1 MAVPVH
7 SNHGVLVI
15 TSGLTSL
22 SFTLPA
28 GSGDLLVFNV
38 IKENT
43 AAITKPA
50 AATQKSQVAI
60 SDPEQQTI
68 FYGLVSALGAG
79 PYGFSWTGAT
89 FAGGS
94 VHRISGAVSS
104 GDPFNVFDHQFSNV
118 NSTTTPATSVTTTSP
133 DTLLLF
139 LGMGISGDGVWTP
152 PASFTEIYEDANQTG
167 DRLNQ
172 AAAGSSG
179 SLTASTATSDHKAAF
194 LGAILPLAPASFAG
208 PWTFPAPG
216 RIGPTGQA
224 IAWEGTDP
232 GGAAAAPAADVDV
245 PYTISQYGG
254 FF

>member
-7 SNHGVLVI
+7 SNHGVLAV

-22 SFTLPA
+22 SFTLPS
-28 GSGDLLVFNV
+28 GSGDLLIFHV

-43 AAITKPA
+43 ASITKPA

-79 PYGFSWTGAT
+79 PYGFSWTGST

-94 VHRISGAVSS
+94 VHRISGAVAS
-104 GDPFNVFDHQFSNV
+104 GDPFNAFDHQFSNV
-118 NSTTTPATSVTTTSP
+118 NSTATPATSVTTTSP
-133 DTLLLF
+133 DCLLIF
-139 LGMGISGDGVWTP
+139 FGMGISGSSVWTP
-152 PASFTEIYEDANQTG
+152 PASFTEIFESSNQTG
-167 DRLNQ
+167 DRLDQ
-172 AAAGSSG
+172 ANAGSSG
-179 SLTASTATSDHKAAF
+179 SLTADSGNSDHKAAF
-194 LGAILPLAPASFAG
+194 LGAVLPLAPASFAA

-216 RIGPTGQA
+216 RIGPSGQA
-224 IAWEGTDP
+224 VAWAGTDP
-232 GGAAAAPAADVDV
+232 GGAPAAPAADADV

-254 FF
+254 FY